1 MYGVYGVC
9 GELRAQAQPTKMA
22 AGMAYAALLA
32 GEARLRYSNQKN
44 NEKFNIELF
53 GHFFR
58 PKSSILNFSA
68 IFFGRKVQY

>member
-22 AGMAYAALLA
+22 AGMAYATLLA
-32 GEARLRYSNQKN
+32 GEARVRYSNQKTTKSSILN
-44 NEKFNIELF
+44 FSTN
-53 GHFFR
+53 FFR